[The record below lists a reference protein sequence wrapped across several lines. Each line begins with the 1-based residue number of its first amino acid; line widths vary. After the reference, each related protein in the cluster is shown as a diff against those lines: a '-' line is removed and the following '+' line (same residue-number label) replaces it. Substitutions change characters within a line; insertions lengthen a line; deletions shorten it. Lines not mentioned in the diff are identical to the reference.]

1 MTGAIIVIG
10 VSDKSFPRWVIC
22 ATDREQERSLALK
35 MKHCVSHLFGELVS
49 TRHADLLGRGR
60 TVQLEEVVEA
70 DVSPGGGDRVSDGEE
85 DGGREEQRRLTDR
98 LVETAWLES
107 LILKV
112 KLLQNITFSTDRIS
126 HNLFFT

>member
-1 MTGAIIVIG
+1 MRPIG
-10 VSDKSFPRWVIC
+10 SKS
-22 ATDREQERSLALK
+22 ARSLALK

-112 KLLQNITFSTDRIS
+112 KLLQSSKILHFPLIVFRTIYFLPEEGIAIT
-126 HNLFFT
+126 